1 MNDAVNEFLDEVV
14 DEAVGSSS
22 KKWALLLVALIA
34 GAAIALW
41 LKKRSAQSAGDAGA
55 AASSMASS
63 PAEPVS
69 ALD

>member
-1 MNDAVNEFLDEVV
+1 VNEAVNELLDEVV

-41 LKKRSAQSAGDAGA
+41 LKKRSAQGDQATDATTG
-55 AASSMASS
+55 SMTSS
-63 PAEPVS
+63 PAEPVP

>member
-1 MNDAVNEFLDEVV
+1 MNEAVNEFLDEVV

-41 LKKRSAQSAGDAGA
+41 LKKRSGQSAEAEGVTAG
-55 AASSMASS
+55 SVASS
-63 PAEPVS
+63 PAEPVP